1 MKKAITEELKA
12 NCLQVNNYTLTKIIQ
27 LYETKSSRHSVMI
40 VGNTQSG
47 KTVCWRMLQAS
58 MTRLNK
64 EGAAYQAVKVSFIIW
79 LTRLLVPS
87 LKKVNEQFV
96 NEEIKKR
103 RVSPIIEIL
112 SYEFYKY
119 LVTFMCPN

>member
-64 EGAAYQAVKVSFIIW
+64 EGAAYQAVKVIFFFFFLIGVEADQFHNLINKIIGA
-79 LTRLLVPS
+79 
-87 LKKVNEQFV
+87 
-96 NEEIKKR
+96 
-103 RVSPIIEIL
+103 
-112 SYEFYKY
+112 
-119 LVTFMCPN
+119 

>member
-64 EGAAYQAVKVSFIIW
+64 EGAAYQAVKVSFIFFLDWKLISFIIW

-87 LKKVNEQFV
+87 LKKVKEQFV

-103 RVSPIIEIL
+103 RVSPIIEIWSVL
-112 SYEFYKY
+112 
-119 LVTFMCPN
+119 